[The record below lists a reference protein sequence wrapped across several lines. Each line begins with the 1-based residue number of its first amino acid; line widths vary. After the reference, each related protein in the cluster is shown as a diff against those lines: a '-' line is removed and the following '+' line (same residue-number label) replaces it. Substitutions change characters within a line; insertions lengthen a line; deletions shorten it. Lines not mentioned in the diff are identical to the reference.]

1 MVDATRWRVPPI
13 KAWSWA
19 VPLPGTDSG
28 ARSTPPTPDDRGRRA
43 QWAREVEDAVEDMRW
58 WVMRFRMVYGSP
70 VHIRERLGELVNSA
84 FLADHR
90 WRGGGATGA
99 VMMDAAAQIVGIL

>member
-1 MVDATRWRVPPI
+1 
-13 KAWSWA
+13 
-19 VPLPGTDSG
+19 
-28 ARSTPPTPDDRGRRA
+28 
-43 QWAREVEDAVEDMRW
+43 
-58 WVMRFRMVYGSP
+58 MRFRMVYGSP